1 MSRYDVYANPSGHG
15 YLLDVQAD
23 ILQPLNTRAVVPL
36 APLSEAPK
44 PAKTLNPVFDIHDE
58 LHAMVT
64 QYIAAVPVSELQ
76 TRCAVSNSGT
86 TILWVPLIFCFMDSD
101 LSREGAMRTIDI
113 AHAVS
118 WLEELVSGFSGMSRI

>member
-1 MSRYDVYANPSGHG
+1 MSRYDVYANPSGCG

-23 ILQPLNTRAVVPL
+23 ILQPINTRAVVPL
-36 APLSEAPK
+36 VPLREAPK

-76 TRCAVSNSGT
+76 NPVCSLRQRHDDIV
-86 TILWVPLIFCFMDSD
+86 
-101 LSREGAMRTIDI
+101 GAIDFLF
-113 AHAVS
+113 H
-118 WLEELVSGFSGMSRI
+118 GF

>member
-1 MSRYDVYANPSGHG
+1 MSRYDVYANPLGHG

-36 APLSEAPK
+36 VPLSEGPK
-44 PAKTLNPVFDIHDE
+44 PAKTLNPVFDIDGE

-76 TRCAVSNSGT
+76 NPVCSLRQLHDDIV
-86 TILWVPLIFCFMDSD
+86 
-101 LSREGAMRTIDI
+101 GAIDFLF
-113 AHAVS
+113 H
-118 WLEELVSGFSGMSRI
+118 GF

>member
-1 MSRYDVYANPSGHG
+1 MSRYDVYANPSGLG

-36 APLSEAPK
+36 VPLSEAPK

-76 TRCAVSNSGT
+76 NPVCSLRQQHDDIV
-86 TILWVPLIFCFMDSD
+86 
-101 LSREGAMRTIDI
+101 GAIDFLF
-113 AHAVS
+113 H
-118 WLEELVSGFSGMSRI
+118 GF